1 MNPIIEEIVPL
12 VKQCD
17 CGHLHYDIPIEQMTV
32 GCDAF
37 EQLVAYLRHKR
48 YEKVAVVADE
58 RTFAAAGESLC
69 DELENKSIRYTIC
82 LVQPDEN
89 GDVIADERSIVQ
101 VLLETPNDV
110 DVFVAVGAGTIHDIT
125 RFSSHKMKVPFIS
138 VPTAP
143 SVDGFTSMGAPLIIR
158 GVKKTIQAQAPVA
171 VFAHTGVLSQAP
183 KEMIAAGFGDMVA
196 KYTSLVD
203 WQFAHWMADEPYC
216 PFVHQLTEQSLKA
229 CVDHIDDIADG
240 GEQGIRVLMN
250 ALLQSGIAMLLMGQS
265 YSASGAEHHLS
276 HYWEMEFLRRNKRQ
290 VLHGAKVGVATPMI
304 IEHYQRVFWPLWNK
318 LEERPKSIDETA
330 RKRLKANA
338 ASIQKLLESLPSPG
352 RVRTMLEK
360 VGGAALPE
368 QLGIDLPLVERSLRE
383 AHRLRPNRFTIL
395 YFLNEW
401 ILGK

>member
-1 MNPIIEEIVPL
+1 MNQTLEEVVSL
-12 VKQCD
+12 ARQCG
-17 CGHLHYDIPIEQMTV
+17 CGHRHYDIPIEQMVV
-32 GCDAF
+32 GREAF
-37 EQLVAYLRHKR
+37 ARLVAYLRHKR
-48 YEKVAVVADE
+48 YERVAIVADDH
-58 RTFAAAGESLC
+58 TFAAAERSLC
-69 DELENKSIRYTIC
+69 DQLENGSIRYTVC

-110 DVFVAVGAGTIHDIT
+110 DALIAVGAGTIHDIT
-125 RFSSHKMKVPFIS
+125 RFSSYKMRIPFIS

-158 GVKKTIQAQAPVA
+158 GVKQTIQAQAPVA
-171 VFAHTGVLSQAP
+171 VFAHTDVLCQSP

-196 KYTSLVD
+196 KYTSLAD

-216 PFVHQLTEQSLKA
+216 PFVHQLTEQSLQT
-229 CVDHIDDIADG
+229 CVDHIDDIAAG

-276 HYWEMEFLRRNKRQ
+276 HYWEMEFLRQNKQQ
-290 VLHGAKVGVATPMI
+290 VLHGAKVGVSTPII
-304 IEHYQRVFWPLWNK
+304 IEHYQRVFWPLWNE
-318 LEERPKSIDETA
+318 LEERPKSIDEA
-330 RKRLKANA
+330 AWERLKANA
-338 ASIQKLLESLPSPG
+338 ASIQKLLESLPSPD
-352 RVRTMLEK
+352 RIRAMLEK
-360 VGGAALPE
+360 VGGAAFPE

>member
-1 MNPIIEEIVPL
+1 MNQTLEKVVSL
-12 VKQCD
+12 AGQCR
-17 CGHLHYDIPIEQMTV
+17 CGHPHYNIPMEQMVV
-32 GCDAF
+32 GRDAF
-37 EQLVAYLRHKR
+37 ERLIAYLRHKR

-158 GVKKTIQAQAPVA
+158 GVKQTIQAQAPIA
-171 VFAHTGVLSQAP
+171 VFAHTNVLSQAP

-229 CVDHIDDIADG
+229 CVDHIADIADG

-276 HYWEMEFLRRNKRQ
+276 HYWEMEFLRQNKRQ
-290 VLHGAKVGVATPMI
+290 VLHGAKVGAATPMI
-304 IEHYQRVFWPLWNK
+304 IEHYQRVFWPLWNE
-318 LEERPKSIDETA
+318 LEERPKSIDEA
-330 RKRLKANA
+330 AWERLKSNS
-338 ASIQKLLESLPSPG
+338 ASIQKLLESLPSPDHI
-352 RVRTMLEK
+352 RAMLEK
-360 VGGAALPE
+360 VGGAAFPE

>member
-1 MNPIIEEIVPL
+1 MNQTLDGIVSL
-12 VKQCD
+12 AKQCQ
-17 CGHLHYDIPIEQMTV
+17 CGHRHYDIPIEQIV
-32 GCDAF
+32 VSHEAF
-37 EQLVAYLRHKR
+37 KRLAAYLQYKR
-48 YEKVAVVADE
+48 YKKVAVVADE

-82 LVQPDEN
+82 LVQPDQN

-101 VLLETPNDV
+101 VLLETPDDV
-110 DVFVAVGAGTIHDIT
+110 DVLIAAGAGTIHDIT
-125 RFSSHKMKVPFIS
+125 RFSSYKMKIPFIS

-171 VFAHTGVLSQAP
+171 VFAHTDVLSRAP

-304 IEHYQRVFWPLWNK
+304 IEHYQRVFLPLWNK

-338 ASIQKLLESLPSPG
+338 ASIQKLLESLPSPR

-401 ILGK
+401 VLGT